1 MIKAEYMECKFK
13 QEYKLSGKVYQGYCM
28 IVEYLLS

>member
-1 MIKAEYMECKFK
+1 MIKTEYMECKFK
-13 QEYKLSGKVYQGYCM
+13 QEYKLGGEVYQGYYV